1 MFNRKDYVSDKDWA
15 RFLEFSKDLETP
27 NIVINLNTIKSSFIN
42 LNKIIS
48 QKLNLYDKNVFYV
61 EKKLKV
67 VIK

>member
-42 LNKIIS
+42 LKGAS
-48 QKLNLYDKNVFYV
+48 PP
-61 EKKLKV
+61 
-67 VIK
+67 IKTYSM

>member
-42 LNKIIS
+42 LNTIKSSFI
-48 QKLNLYDKNVFYV
+48 NLKGVFPP
-61 EKKLKV
+61 
-67 VIK
+67 IKTYFM